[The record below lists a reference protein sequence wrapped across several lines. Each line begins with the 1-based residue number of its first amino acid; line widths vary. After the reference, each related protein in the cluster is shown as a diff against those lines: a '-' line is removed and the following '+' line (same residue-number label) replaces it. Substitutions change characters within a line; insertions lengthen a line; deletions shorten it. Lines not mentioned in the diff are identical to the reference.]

1 MIYNLAPWL
10 CMKRKYMMM
19 FILISGPEQP
29 GNDIDVYLAPLIED
43 LKLSWEEGIEVHD
56 LYRKD
61 HFMLKAMLFGTIS
74 DFPAYGFLAGYSVK
88 GYYACPWC
96 GDEID
101 NLRLKHSK
109 KCVYMGHRRWLH
121 RNHRYKNMQL
131 AFNGEVE
138 ERGAPPQLSGEEVL
152 REAENVNIQFGK
164 IFAKDVPTRGWKKRS
179 IFFELS
185 YWKDLYV
192 THFIDLMHVEKNVF
206 DNIIGT
212 LLSIRRKTKD
222 GIKARMDMMDMGIR
236 SELAP
241 VEKSGKTLFTSCCTY
256 SVKG

>member
-1 MIYNLAPWL
+1 MHEKLEDDAALLPLWPRCVKVSKLSAVLTLYNLKVGHQVSDVFFTEMLTAVSELLPD
-10 CMKRKYMMM
+10 
-19 FILISGPEQP
+19 
-29 GNDIDVYLAPLIED
+29 GNVLPRRAYEAKQM
-43 LKLSWEEGIEVHD
+43 LKSIGLVHD
-56 LYRKD
+56 RI
-61 HFMLKAMLFGTIS
+61 HS
-74 DFPAYGFLAGYSVK
+74 
-88 GYYACPWC
+88 CPNDC
-96 GDEID
+96 I
-101 NLRLKHSK
+101 L
-109 KCVYMGHRRWLH
+109 
-121 RNHRYKNMQL
+121 YKNMQL

-152 REAENVNIQFGK
+152 REAEN
-164 IFAKDVPTRGWKKRS
+164 RS

-192 THFIDLMHVEKNVF
+192 TYFIDLMHVEKNVF

-241 VEKSGKTLFTSCCTY
+241 VEKSGKTLFTSSCTY